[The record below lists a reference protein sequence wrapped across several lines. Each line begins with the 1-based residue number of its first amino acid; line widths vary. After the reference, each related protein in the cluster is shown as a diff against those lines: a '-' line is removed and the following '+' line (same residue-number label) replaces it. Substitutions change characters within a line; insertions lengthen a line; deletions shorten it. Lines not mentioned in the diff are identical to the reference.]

1 MTESNCALLG
11 AFEHVGL
18 LLALLDSPPMK
29 ISVIGLGYLGATHAV
44 AMAKLGHSV
53 IGIDKDLAKVESLRN
68 GQIPFFEPG
77 LAEALKEVI
86 DEGKVEFQ
94 SAHDEN
100 SASADLHFIC
110 VGTPQSPDGS
120 ANISYL
126 FAAIEDLAL
135 HLSSAAVVVGKS
147 TVPVG
152 TAQNLKERLQAKVG
166 FEPRLIWN
174 PEFLR
179 EGTALEDS
187 LKPDRI
193 VIGYWHKE
201 DSFPLLVAYEKLIQA
216 GSPVVELDVPTAE
229 LVKVAANAF
238 LATKISFI
246 NAIAEVAEVVGADAV
261 ALSRAIGYDER
272 IGNKFLRSGIGFGG
286 GCLPKDIRGFMA
298 RAEELGIGQALSF
311 LKEIDAINERRRQRV
326 IELARQEL
334 GSLTGKKITVLGISF
349 KPNSDDLRESPALEI
364 ARRLAREGAKVTV
377 TDPKALHGL
386 TDKNL
391 SVVPDTNEA
400 LAGTDLV
407 ILGTEW
413 DEYKNIDPVAV
424 KSKVAV
430 PTVIDGRN
438 VLDVATWQAAGWR
451 VLALGRTIQND

>member
-1 MTESNCALLG
+1 
-11 AFEHVGL
+11 
-18 LLALLDSPPMK
+18 MK

-53 IGIDKDLAKVESLRN
+53 IGIDKDQTKVESLRS
-68 GQIPFFEPG
+68 GQIPFYEPG
-77 LAEALKEVI
+77 LSEALTEVI
-86 DEGKVEFQ
+86 KEGKVQFQ
-94 SAHDEN
+94 SSHDKN
-100 SASADLHFIC
+100 SASADLHFLC

-120 ANISYL
+120 ANTSYL
-126 FAAIEDLAL
+126 YAAIEDLAPY
-135 HLSSAAVVVGKS
+135 LSNEAVVIGKS

-152 TAQNLKERLQAKVG
+152 TAQSLKETLQAKVG

-238 LATKISFI
+238 LATKVSFI
-246 NAIAEVAEVVGADAV
+246 NAMAEVAEVVGADAV
-261 ALSRAIGYDER
+261 ALSKAIGYDER

-286 GCLPKDIRGFMA
+286 GCLPKDIRGFIA
-298 RAEELGIGQALSF
+298 RAEELGVGQALGF
-311 LKEIDAINERRRQRV
+311 LKEIDDINERRRHRV
-326 IELARQEL
+326 VELATNEL

-364 ARRLAREGAKVTV
+364 ARSLAKAGAAVTV

-386 TDKNL
+386 TDEKL
-391 SVVPDTNEA
+391 RAVTDAHEA
-400 LAGTDLV
+400 LADAELV

-413 DEYKNIDPVAV
+413 DEYKKLDPVAA
-424 KSKVAV
+424 KSKVAKA
-430 PTVIDGRN
+430 TVIDGRN
-438 VLDVATWQAAGWR
+438 VLDVAAWQAAGWR
-451 VLALGRTIQND
+451 VLALGRNIQND